1 MLGAFTCPHCMT
13 QNACDCENCKPYIK
27 EGEYVNKWDESG
39 NILICGKC
47 GKNYSPD
54 QSLDAEVG
62 ELSVQKL
69 IEKQMITNYSK
80 AEQSMLSPNFGNTY
94 VRHSTVKLWKAKTTK
109 LKAIPI

>member
-1 MLGAFTCPHCMT
+1 MKGAFTCPHCMT

-54 QSLDAEVG
+54 QSLDAEFKLNNMKKKPFIVG
-62 ELSVQKL
+62 
-69 IEKQMITNYSK
+69 N
-80 AEQSMLSPNFGNTY
+80 
-94 VRHSTVKLWKAKTTK
+94 VRDILDLYDKE
-109 LKAIPI
+109 